1 MSEPSAPNPSFRIL
15 SLDGGGVRG
24 AYSAA
29 VLAEIETGTRKRI
42 ADHFDLI
49 AGTSTGG
56 IIAIGLGLGLSA
68 REILEFYQTRGRDIF
83 PATGVHQRVWANMRR
98 LFAPK
103 FKADALDAALT
114 DVFGDRRLGE
124 SRCRLVIPSY
134 DAVGACVH
142 VFKTAHD
149 KRVLKDHSR
158 RAAEVA
164 RATSAAPTYLPL
176 FPSTWGQS
184 FLDGGVWA
192 NCPSTV
198 AVLEA
203 MAVLGVPAGTVEL
216 LSIGTTTPSFSV
228 DREAAGGGFVHYRTK
243 LIHLLQQAQ
252 AVAAWSQTILL
263 LRERAVRIDAI
274 VERGRF
280 ELDDARGVDALVALG
295 IRDGR
300 HRTAQIEDRFLG
312 TPAPQFVPHRTL
324 DENDSSLRSRPNTD
338 ARVEN
343 LDGSS
348 SPASP
353 ET

>member
-1 MSEPSAPNPSFRIL
+1 MAELNSAEQAFRIL

-29 VLAEIETGTRKRI
+29 VLAEIESGTGKRI
-42 ADHFDLI
+42 VEHFDLL

-68 REILEFYQTRGRDIF
+68 QQILAFYQTRGKDIF
-83 PATGVHQRVWANMRR
+83 PSTGVHQRLWAGLRR
-98 LFAPK
+98 IVGPK
-103 FKADALDAALT
+103 FKASALDAALT
-114 DVFGDRRLGE
+114 DVFGDRKLGE

-149 KRVLKDHSR
+149 QRVLKDHTR
-158 RAAEVA
+158 HAAEVA

-176 FPSTWGQS
+176 FPSTWGQK

-203 MAVLGVPAGTVEL
+203 TAVLKIPLDNVEL
-216 LSIGTTTPSFSV
+216 LSIGTTTPPFSV
-228 DREAAGGGFVHYRTK
+228 DRQAAGGGFAHYRTK
-243 LIHLLQQAQ
+243 VIDLLQQAQ
-252 AVAAWSQTILL
+252 VASAWSQTRLL
-263 LRERAVRIDAI
+263 LRDRAMRIDAV
-274 VERGRF
+274 VEQGRF
-280 ELDDARGVDALVALG
+280 ALDDARGVDALVALG

-300 HRTAQIEDRFLG
+300 HRAGQVDERFLR
-312 TPAPQFVPHRTL
+312 TAAAAFVPCR
-324 DENDSSLRSRPNTD
+324 SL
-338 ARVEN
+338 
-343 LDGSS
+343 G
-348 SPASP
+348 
-353 ET
+353 ETT

>member
-1 MSEPSAPNPSFRIL
+1 MSHPADVDQPFRIL

-29 VLAEIETGTRKRI
+29 VLTEIEEGTGKRI
-42 ADHFDLI
+42 VDHFDLI

-56 IIAIGLGLGLSA
+56 IIAIGLGLGLPA
-68 REILEFYQTRGRDIF
+68 REILEFYKTRGQDIF
-83 PATGVHQRVWANMRR
+83 PSTGVHQRWWAFLRR
-98 LFAPK
+98 FVGPK
-103 FKADALDAALT
+103 FKADALERALA
-114 DVFGDRRLGE
+114 DVFGDRRLGD

-149 KRVLKDHSR
+149 ARVLKDHTR

-176 FPSTWGQS
+176 FPSSWGQK

-203 MAVLGVPAGTVEL
+203 TAVLRVPLDCIDL
-216 LSIGTTTPSFSV
+216 LSIGTTTPAFSV
-228 DREAAGGGFVHYRTK
+228 DREALGGGFAQYRLK
-243 LIHLLQQAQ
+243 VVELLQQAQ
-252 AVAAWSQTILL
+252 VAAAWSQTRLL
-263 LRERAVRIDAI
+263 LRDSALRIDTM
-274 VERGRF
+274 VEPGRF
-280 ELDDARGVDALVALG
+280 ELDDARGVDGLVALG

-300 HRTAQIEDRFLG
+300 HRATQVEKRFLA
-312 TPAPQFVPHRTL
+312 TPAGPFTPCREAG
-324 DENDSSLRSRPNTD
+324 D
-338 ARVEN
+338 
-343 LDGSS
+343 
-348 SPASP
+348 
-353 ET
+353 